1 MPYCRHKVLGRAASS
16 VPRRP
21 VIIALARMLTVPKR
35 LPLSRRPPPKRWWR
49 AIRPVIAATPEAA
62 RRARPPRLI
71 GWSAAILVI
80 ALMTVDGGAIW
91 HLRRTAISDAEDS
104 LGKLNRV
111 LEEQSIRT
119 LQGAELLLSTIDT
132 EFAAA
137 GALDP
142 ERYRRAAASGDARQ
156 SLVRKIAGLP
166 QVASLFLVDSSGVII
181 NSSGSPAT
189 RGINIGDRA
198 DFELLRDHAGLGT
211 IISQPVIN
219 QSDGAATI
227 YLARRLSAPDGRFV
241 GVASAAIRLDY
252 FENFYHDVYL
262 GAGSAI
268 ALWRTDGTLLARY
281 PVQPATPDKSV
292 LDRAWLGAAAPG
304 ETLGPTR
311 VDGPVSGLPVIL
323 TGQRLGQYP
332 LVATTS
338 LTLAAILSAWRAQ
351 AAIIAA
357 IGVLLSIAVIA
368 IALLLRRHFVVQVLM
383 TRAYARLADESHA
396 RRELLHAVERAE
408 SIAAERRLAEEALRH
423 SERRFRDIAEFSADW
438 IWESDINHRF
448 VFLSGE
454 GAQTV
459 FGKTRW
465 EVAGADP
472 ETDQHWQRHKADLDA
487 RRPFRGFRFSITWPG
502 GGVQHFAANGKPIF
516 DEQGCFQGYRGTLT
530 NETEA
535 IVAEHRATRADRLL
549 RDAVD
554 SISEGFVIFDADDRL
569 VMCNEAYRQMYPEIA
584 DLIEP
589 GASFAE
595 ILSAGV
601 ARGQFADAEGRE
613 EEWLAA
619 RIRQHRQIE
628 GAVEQR
634 LSTGRWALASER
646 RMSDG
651 GTAGLRIDI
660 TALKKTQL
668 ALNESQLRLDD
679 AERIAR
685 LGCSD
690 YDLGTGRLT
699 WSNET
704 YRIFGIDIREFP
716 PTGEDYLRFID
727 PRDRERVR
735 GLWTLLARGL
745 KPEPIEYW
753 IVRRDGDARLIHREH
768 EIIRDGHGA
777 AVRVVSTLQDVT
789 AQRAAE
795 QRSRELERLLIH
807 SQKLEALGTMAG
819 GLAHELNNILAP
831 VLSLAKVALEDFP
844 PDSATRGDLELV
856 VVASQ
861 RARDLVRQILAFG
874 RKQPLEKR
882 LIDLGATAHQSLR
895 MMRATL
901 PATIEMVERLEPVSS
916 IYADPDQLQ
925 QVIVNLVTNAAQA
938 IGDRCGKIVVSL
950 STLAAGPGQSAH
962 SVCLSVTD
970 DGCGMEEAVAQRVFE
985 PFFTTHETD
994 RGSGLGLSVVHGIVS
1009 SHGGR
1014 IELHTAP
1021 NKGAEFA
1028 VILPAAERSNALL
1041 PVQTA
1046 A

>member
-1 MPYCRHKVLGRAASS
+1 
-16 VPRRP
+16 
-21 VIIALARMLTVPKR
+21 MLPMPKR
-35 LPLSRRPPPKRWWR
+35 LPLGRRAPPKWWWR
-49 AIRPVIAATPEAA
+49 AIRPAIAATPEAA

-71 GWSAAILVI
+71 GWSAAVLVI
-80 ALMTVDGGAIW
+80 TLMTVAGGAIW
-91 HLRRTAISDAEDS
+91 HLRRTAIANAEDS

-119 LQGAELLLSTIDT
+119 LQGAALVLNTIDT

-137 GALDP
+137 GALEP
-142 ERYRRAAASGDARQ
+142 ERFRRAAATGDAHQ
-156 SLVRKIAGLP
+156 SLTRKIAGLP
-166 QVASLFLVDSSGVII
+166 QIASLFLIDSSGMII
-181 NSSGSPAT
+181 DSSGSPST
-189 RGINIGDRA
+189 RGINIGNRA
-198 DFELLRDHAGLGT
+198 DFATLRDHPDVGT

-219 QSDGAATI
+219 QGTGVATI
-227 YLARRLSAPDGRFV
+227 YLARRLSAPDGRFT

-252 FENFYHDVYL
+252 FENFYRAVYL

-281 PVQPATPDKSV
+281 PVEPASSDKPV
-292 LDRAWLGAAAPG
+292 LDREWLGGAAPG

-311 VDGPVSGLPVIL
+311 VDSAISGQPVIL

-338 LTLAAILSAWRAQ
+338 MTVAAILSAWRMQ

-368 IALLLRRHFVVQVLM
+368 IATLLRRHFIVQLLM

-396 RRELLHAVERAE
+396 RRELLQAVERAE
-408 SIAAERRLAEEALRH
+408 AIAAERRLAEEALRH

-438 IWESDINHRF
+438 IWESDVNHRF
-448 VFLSGE
+448 VFLSGD
-454 GAQTV
+454 GAHGV

-465 EVAGADP
+465 EIAGVDP

-487 RRPFRGFRFSITWPG
+487 RRPFRGFRFSVAWPA

-535 IVAEHRATRADRLL
+535 IVAEHRASRADRLL

-595 ILSAGV
+595 ILRAGV
-601 ARGQFADAEGRE
+601 ARGQFADAENRE
-613 EEWLAA
+613 EEWLAE
-619 RIRQHRQIE
+619 RIRQHQQVE
-628 GAVEQR
+628 GALEQR
-634 LSTGRWALASER
+634 LSNGRWALASER

-660 TALKKTQL
+660 SALKKTQF
-668 ALNESQLRLDD
+668 ALNQSQLRLDD

-690 YDLGTGRLT
+690 YDLASGGLT

-704 YRIFGIDIREFP
+704 YRIFGVDIREYP

-735 GLWTLLARGL
+735 GLWALLARGL

-753 IVRRDGDARLIHREH
+753 IVRRDGEARLIHREH
-768 EIIRDGHGA
+768 EIVRDGHGT

-831 VLSLAKVALEDFP
+831 VLSLAKVTLEDFP
-844 PDSATRGDLELV
+844 AESAARADLELV
-856 VVASQ
+856 VIASQ

-882 LIDLGATAHQSLR
+882 LIDLGATTHQSLR

-901 PATIEMVERLEPVSS
+901 PATIEMVERLEPVAS

-925 QVIVNLVTNAAQA
+925 QVIVNLVTNAGQA
-938 IGDRCGKIVVSL
+938 IGDRCGKIIVSL
-950 STLAAGPGQSAH
+950 STVAAPGQAAR
-962 SVCLSVTD
+962 SVRLSVVD
-970 DGCGMEEAVAQRVFE
+970 DGCGMDEAVAQRVFE
-985 PFFTTHETD
+985 PFFTTRETD

-1014 IELHTAP
+1014 IELRTAP
-1021 NKGAEFA
+1021 NQGTEFT
-1028 VILPAAERSNALL
+1028 VLLPAAERSGAAL